1 MAERRRRSRAA
12 VVFLLVWLALLT
24 GMAALVVTGW
34 ASAAPE
40 GEAPPLVWLAI
51 AGGGWVFGLILLR
64 RALRGEPERGGLRQP
79 PRPEGGPGES
89 DRGFD

>member
-12 VVFLLVWLALLT
+12 VAFLLVWLALLT
-24 GMAALVVTGW
+24 GMAALVVRGW

-40 GEAPPLVWLAI
+40 GESPPYVWLAI
-51 AGGGWVFGLILLR
+51 AAGGWVFGLLLLR
-64 RALRGEPERGGLRQP
+64 RALRGEPEGAPNRPP